1 MCLKRQNRKEQSN
14 EREDEKALNTHLLAI
29 LKELLVQS
37 IWTIYLKTQK
47 RAEKVLLIVTDKYI
61 GNWLSIISFDN
72 GPAKAF
78 GKAIQK

>member
-1 MCLKRQNRKEQSN
+1 MKRQNRKEQSN

-47 RAEKVLLIVTDKYI
+47 RAEKVLLIVIDKYI
-61 GNWLSIISFDN
+61 GNWLSIISSDDR
-72 GPAKAF
+72 PAKAF
-78 GKAIQK
+78 GKAIQN